1 MLFEKN
7 SNNEGKVASTLG
19 KVFALLSQVGL
30 EVTPP
35 ICKWDSALFAK
46 FFIGRV
52 LRFQCWGWGF
62 CLFRNL
68 KTFWDSVLI
77 FFFFN

>member
-1 MLFEKN
+1 MLFKKN

-46 FFIGRV
+46 F
-52 LRFQCWGWGF
+52 L
-62 CLFRNL
+62 
-68 KTFWDSVLI
+68 
-77 FFFFN
+77 

>member
-1 MLFEKN
+1 MTVTDTVVHVIVTPKSTHLRTKKQHRVMLFEKN
-7 SNNEGKVASTLG
+7 CNNEGKVASTLG

-46 FFIGRV
+46 F
-52 LRFQCWGWGF
+52 L
-62 CLFRNL
+62 
-68 KTFWDSVLI
+68 
-77 FFFFN
+77 

>member
-7 SNNEGKVASTLG
+7 CNNEGKVASTLG

-46 FFIGRV
+46 F
-52 LRFQCWGWGF
+52 L
-62 CLFRNL
+62 
-68 KTFWDSVLI
+68 
-77 FFFFN
+77 